1 MSKTI
6 SIFILS
12 FLCLCTSARQRVIL
26 ITIDG
31 LRKDILTNASQPAP
45 FLHDL
50 MQKSIYVPNVI
61 GVNPTM
67 TYPAHTTLVT
77 GSTPLEHGIHCN
89 RLFQFNRAEPT
100 LYNWYADSIRTKTLW
115 QTVKEHGGITASV
128 FWPVTTG
135 SKWIDFNLPEYY
147 PTTRVNVSGMDYI
160 RPVCTPSDIM
170 AELEREATGHLSDTT
185 LRAGSFQYDAKVASM
200 VNYLT
205 NRYKPD
211 FMTVHLVTTDYKQH
225 ETGIY
230 SYETQQSVAA
240 ADHAVGLIL
249 ENLEYTHQ
257 KDSVTIIVT
266 GDHGFTQGRYRLHPN
281 TLLVNNGLLSEQ
293 PGGDWQAC
301 FNSLGAAA
309 YMYVN
314 PKLSSKQKAH
324 CIEKV
329 KKIFSE
335 QPDSV
340 NSLYNIISNK
350 EIIDI
355 KGDPT
360 AALCLAPVSGVGC
373 SNNRTGGFITDFKGG
388 FHGYVYLPDTKAY
401 DTTSLIIYGNI
412 DRNLVKRF
420 LSAPDAIQ
428 QTSIAPLIQHILEIE
443 NDNQQS
449 K

>member
-1 MSKTI
+1 MQKI
-6 SIFILS
+6 IYIFILS
-12 FLCLCTSARQRVIL
+12 ILCLCSSARQRVIL

-31 LRKDILTNASQPAP
+31 LRSDILENSSQPAP
-45 FLHDL
+45 FMHEMLR
-50 MQKSIYVPNVI
+50 KSVYVPNVI
-61 GVNPTM
+61 VVNPTM
-67 TYPAHTTLVT
+67 TYPSHTTLVT
-77 GSTPLEHGIHCN
+77 GSTPLDHGIHCN
-89 RLFQFNRAEPT
+89 RQFQFNRNEPT
-100 LYNWYADSIRTKTLW
+100 LYHWYADSIRTKTLW
-115 QTVKEHGGITASV
+115 QTVKEHGGTTASV

-135 SKWIDFNLPEYY
+135 CKWIDFNLPEYF
-147 PTTRVNVSGMDYI
+147 PTKRVSVSGMDYI

-230 SYETQQSVAA
+230 SNETQQAVAA
-240 ADHAVGLIL
+240 ADHAIGLIL

-281 TLLVNNGLLSEQ
+281 ALLASNGMLSEQ
-293 PGGDWQAC
+293 SGGDWQAC

-314 PKLSSKQKAH
+314 PNLTPKQKSR

-329 KKIFSE
+329 RKILSE
-335 QPDSV
+335 QPDTV
-340 NSLYNIISNK
+340 KALYKILSNE
-350 EIIDI
+350 EIKAV

-373 SNNRTGGFITDFKGG
+373 SNNRKGEFITDFKGG
-388 FHGYVYLPDTKAY
+388 LHGYVYLPDTKAY
-401 DTTSLIIYGNI
+401 DPTSLIIHGNI
-412 DRNLVKRF
+412 DRSTIERF
-420 LSAPDAIQ
+420 FSTPDTIQ
-428 QTSIAPLIQHILEIE
+428 QTSIAPMILRIMEME
-443 NDNQQS
+443 NPQS

>member
-12 FLCLCTSARQRVIL
+12 FLSLCASARQRVIL

-31 LRKDILTNASQPAP
+31 LRKDILTNANQPAP

-50 MQKSIYVPNVI
+50 MHKSIYVPNVI

-89 RLFQFNRAEPT
+89 RQFQFNRDEPA

-115 QTVKEHGGITASV
+115 QIVKEHGGITASV

-135 SKWIDFNLPEYY
+135 CKWIDFNLPEYF

-240 ADHAVGLIL
+240 ADHAIGLIL

-266 GDHGFTQGRYRLHPN
+266 GDHGFTQGQYRLHPN

-314 PKLSSKQKAH
+314 PSLSSKQKAR

-329 KKIFSE
+329 RKIFSE
-335 QPDSV
+335 QPDSIKAM
-340 NSLYNIISNK
+340 YNILSNK
-350 EIIDI
+350 EIVAIS
-355 KGDPT
+355 GDPT
-360 AALCLAPVSGVGC
+360 APLCLAPVSGIGC
-373 SNNRTGGFITDFKGG
+373 SNNRKGEFITDFKGG
-388 FHGYVYLPDTKAY
+388 FHGYMYLPDTKAY
-401 DTTSLIIYGNI
+401 DPTSLIIYGNI
-412 DRNLVKRF
+412 DSNIAKRF
-420 LSAPDAIQ
+420 LSAPDTIQ

-443 NDNQQS
+443 NDNQPS

>member
-31 LRKDILTNASQPAP
+31 LRNDIFTNASQPAP

-77 GSTPLEHGIHCN
+77 GSTPLDHGIHCN
-89 RLFQFNRAEPT
+89 RQFQFNRTEPA
-100 LYNWYADSIRTKTLW
+100 LYNWFADSIRTKTLW
-115 QTVKEHGGITASV
+115 QTVKEHGGTTASV

-135 SKWIDFNLPEYY
+135 CKWIDINLPEYF

-200 VNYLT
+200 VNYLS

-230 SYETQQSVAA
+230 SFETQQSVAA
-240 ADHAVGLIL
+240 ADHAIGLIL

-266 GDHGFTQGRYRLHPN
+266 GDHGFTQGKYRLHPN
-281 TLLVNNGLLSEQ
+281 ALLVSNGMLSEQ

-314 PKLSSKQKAH
+314 PKLSAKQKAR

-329 KKIFSE
+329 RKIFSE

-340 NSLYNIISNK
+340 KSLYNILSNK

-373 SNNRTGGFITDFKGG
+373 SNERKGEFKTDFKGG
-388 FHGYVYLPDTKAY
+388 FHGYVYLPGTKAY
-401 DTTSLIIYGNI
+401 DPTSLIIYGNI
-412 DRNLVKRF
+412 DINLVKRF
-420 LSAPDAIQ
+420 LSAPDTIQ
-428 QTSIAPLIQHILEIE
+428 QTSIAPMILSIMEIE